1 MHIQRERVALCD
13 VLSQLCDHHHLVAH
27 RPTLLQ
33 VKVVDTLASSACS
46 SGHVFDLNDV
56 TYSTIATEGGATAGC
71 SGHISVQYRPVSC
84 DAVDLVSSGIKIGL
98 LQNQVDPWWHT

>member
-1 MHIQRERVALCD
+1 ML
-13 VLSQLCDHHHLVAH
+13 
-27 RPTLLQ
+27 LLQ

-56 TYSTIATEGGATAGC
+56 TYSAIATEGGATAGC
-71 SGHISVQYRPVSC
+71 SGHINVQYRPVSC

-98 LQNQVDPWWHT
+98 LQNQVDPWCHAHT